1 MLVAVLGLVL
11 QALGDTQADLR
22 EGGGGRAK
30 YTRRPTG
37 LSEKG
42 GELKRQQVGR
52 GIQASSAMWTN
63 LFAEGTVAEL
73 RALRSLLVLQQASAL
88 LDALQ
93 SHLIAED
100 TSIVDAAWQVR
111 LCTGI
116 EGGGYGGYY

>member
-1 MLVAVLGLVL
+1 
-11 QALGDTQADLR
+11 
-22 EGGGGRAK
+22 
-30 YTRRPTG
+30 
-37 LSEKG
+37 
-42 GELKRQQVGR
+42 
-52 GIQASSAMWTN
+52 MWTN